1 MEPADDQ
8 AREIAELRDR
18 LSRLSQASLRINE
31 SLDFDTVLQGVL
43 DSACSLTGARY
54 GVITLLD
61 ESGQIEDFVT
71 SGLTPEEHRRL
82 TELPEGMM
90 FFEYLS
96 RITEPLRLSDFHSY
110 TRALGL
116 PEFRPPMAVSPV
128 LTFLAAPIRHL
139 GECVGAFYVGEKDVE
154 FTPEDEETLV
164 MFASQAALVIAN
176 ARRHRDEQRARA
188 DLETLIDTSP
198 VGVLVFDAKT
208 GGLTS
213 INREAR
219 RIVSGLHM
227 PDGSAEELLDM
238 LTFRRADGREISL
251 EEFPLAQALSTGE
264 SVRAEEIVIEV
275 PDGGSVT
282 TLVNATPI
290 RSQEGEVVSVVVTV
304 QDMTP
309 LEEMER
315 LRAEFLGMVSHEL
328 RTPLTSI
335 KGSAATLTEAA
346 SDLDPAEM
354 LQFFRIIGEQADY
367 MRDLIGDL
375 LDVAR
380 IETGALSVAPA
391 PAEVA
396 TLVDEARSR
405 FQSGGGR
412 NNLHIDL
419 SPELPLVMA
428 DGRRIIQVLNNLLT
442 NAART
447 SHEASAIRVSAVREG
462 YHVAVSV
469 TDEGRGIA
477 AERLPH
483 LFRKFSRIDG
493 EDRRRDIAGSGLGLA
508 ICKGIVET
516 HGGRIWAESDGP
528 GRGARFTFTI
538 PVAGDAAA
546 GVRSLSAR
554 SRRAERERT
563 RILAVDD
570 DPQTLRHVRAA
581 LTKAGYTPVVTG
593 DPEEVSR
600 LMAEEEPRLVLL
612 DLMLPDSDG
621 MQLMK
626 EIREVSD
633 VPVIFL
639 SVNGQEE
646 TIARAFEKGAD
657 DYVVKPFSPTEL
669 VARIKAALRKREAP
683 EWAEPSEPYVFGELT
698 IDYAERRV
706 TLAGRPVQLTAI
718 EYGLLFELS
727 ANAGRVMTYDR
738 LLQRVWGLRGSG
750 DLASGAHR
758 REAAPPQAGRRR
770 QQPHLHPQ
778 RAPRRLPHAEGG
790 RAGEG
795 GRFQADALGVRCG
808 HLMFPTLGGVLIIF
822 PYLSY
827 PYLTVPTKGG
837 VGDGN
842 QEEETYLGLG
852 PHLSASAKSH
862 RRTQRRQYAWVL
874 PNCD

>member
-1 MEPADDQ
+1 MEQADDQ

-61 ESGQIEDFVT
+61 ESGQVQDFVS
-71 SGLTPEEHRRL
+71 SGLTAEEHRRF
-82 TELPEGMM
+82 TDLPEGMM
-90 FFEYLS
+90 FFQYLS
-96 RITEPLRLSDFHSY
+96 NIQEPLRLRDFHSHI
-110 TRALGL
+110 RSLGL
-116 PEFRPPMAVSPV
+116 PEFQPPMEVSTP
-128 LTFLAAPIRHL
+128 LPFLAAPIRHL
-139 GECVGAFYVGEKDVE
+139 GESVGAFYVGEKDVE

-164 MFASQAALVIAN
+164 MFTSQAALVIAN

-188 DLETLIDTSP
+188 DLETLVNTTP

-208 GGLTS
+208 GGVTS
-213 INREAR
+213 VNREAR

-227 PDGSAEELLDM
+227 PDRSAEELLAM
-238 LTFRRADGREISL
+238 LTFRRADGREVSL

-264 SVRAEEIVIEV
+264 TVRAEEIVIEV
-275 PDGGSVT
+275 PGGGSVT

-290 RSQEGEVVSVVVTV
+290 RSEEGEVVSVVVTL

-380 IETGALSVAPA
+380 IETGELSVAPV
-391 PAEVA
+391 PADVA

-412 NNLHIDL
+412 NNLRLDL

-442 NAART
+442 NAARH
-447 SHEASAIRVSAVREG
+447 SNELSAIRVAAVREG

-483 LFRKFSRIDG
+483 LFRKFARLEG
-493 EDRRRDIAGSGLGLA
+493 EDRGRDIAGSGLGLA

-516 HGGRIWAESDGP
+516 HGGRIWAESDGL
-528 GRGARFTFTI
+528 GLGSRFTFTI
-538 PVAGDAAA
+538 PVAQDAAIGA
-546 GVRSLSAR
+546 ANLPVRSSR
-554 SRRAERERT
+554 SERERE

-570 DPQTLRHVRAA
+570 DPQTLRHVRDA
-581 LTKAGYTPVVTG
+581 LTNAGYAPVVTG
-593 DPEEVSR
+593 DPEEALSLVD
-600 LMAEEEPRLVLL
+600 ANDPHLVLL
-612 DLMLPDSDG
+612 DLMLPGTDG
-621 MQLMK
+621 IELMRN
-626 EIREVSD
+626 ILDMAD

-639 SVNGQEE
+639 SVYGQEE
-646 TIARAFEKGAD
+646 IIARAFENGAD
-657 DYVVKPFSPTEL
+657 DYVVKPFSPMEL

-683 EWAEPSEPYVFGELT
+683 EWAEPSEPFVLGELT
-698 IDYAERRV
+698 VDYAERRV

-727 ANAGRVMTYDR
+727 VNAGRVLTYDR
-738 LLQRVWGLRGSG
+738 LLRRVWGLRSSG
-750 DLASGAHR
+750 DSR
-758 REAAPPQAGRRR
+758 RVRTAAKQLRRKLGDDANN
-770 QQPHLHPQ
+770 PTYILTE
-778 RAPRRLPHAEGG
+778 PRVGYRMAK
-790 RAGEG
+790 GEE
-795 GRFQADALGVRCG
+795 
-808 HLMFPTLGGVLIIF
+808 
-822 PYLSY
+822 
-827 PYLTVPTKGG
+827 
-837 VGDGN
+837 
-842 QEEETYLGLG
+842 QEHGE
-852 PHLSASAKSH
+852 
-862 RRTQRRQYAWVL
+862 Q
-874 PNCD
+874 

>member
-546 GVRSLSAR
+546 GVRSGSPPAPGGR
-554 SRRAERERT
+554 RGSGRVFSRWTTTRRRSGTSGTPSRRQATTPDRNRRPGGGLPAHGGGER
-563 RILAVDD
+563 A
-570 DPQTLRHVRAA
+570 PSGP
-581 LTKAGYTPVVTG
+581 AGPHASG
-593 DPEEVSR
+593 
-600 LMAEEEPRLVLL
+600 
-612 DLMLPDSDG
+612 DSDG
-621 MQLMK
+621 IAAD
-626 EIREVSD
+626 EGTSAIVSD

-646 TIARAFEKGAD
+646 TIARAFENGSRRLRGQALLADGACGED
-657 DYVVKPFSPTEL
+657 QGGPAQAGS
-669 VARIKAALRKREAP
+669 ARMGRAVGTLRVWRADHRLRRAPRDAGRASRAADGHRVRAALRAI
-683 EWAEPSEPYVFGELT
+683 GQ
-698 IDYAERRV
+698 RRPRDD
-706 TLAGRPVQLTAI
+706 LRP
-718 EYGLLFELS
+718 
-727 ANAGRVMTYDR
+727 
-738 LLQRVWGLRGSG
+738 
-750 DLASGAHR
+750 
-758 REAAPPQAGRRR
+758 AAA
-770 QQPHLHPQ
+770 
-778 RAPRRLPHAEGG
+778 
-790 RAGEG
+790 
-795 GRFQADALGVRCG
+795 
-808 HLMFPTLGGVLIIF
+808 T
-822 PYLSY
+822 
-827 PYLTVPTKGG
+827 
-837 VGDGN
+837 
-842 QEEETYLGLG
+842 GLG
-852 PHLSASAKSH
+852 PAEAPATRVGCAPPRSSSAASWATTPTTPPTSSTSPASATGC
-862 RRTQRRQYAWVL
+862 RRGRSRGS
-874 PNCD
+874 